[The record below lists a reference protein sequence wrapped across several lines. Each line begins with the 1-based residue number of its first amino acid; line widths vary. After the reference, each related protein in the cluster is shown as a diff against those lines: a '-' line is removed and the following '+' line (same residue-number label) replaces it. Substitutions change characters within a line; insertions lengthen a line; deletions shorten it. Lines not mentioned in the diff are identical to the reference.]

1 MAERGNTTHGPRL
14 DDELKHETDGMIKG
28 NHPTRAEEWREAET
42 FDDGET
48 EPAPREGG
56 GPSGEN
62 QTEGNGGSL

>member
-42 FDDGET
+42 FDDGED
-48 EPAPREGG
+48 EPVQGG
-56 GPSGEN
+56 AAAGTDEAA
-62 QTEGNGGSL
+62 ENGGSL